1 MKTINRRTVVQSGA
15 ALCLA
20 TALPIRAWAESPQQP
35 LSFLA
40 LGDWGREGG
49 RDQTAVAAA
58 MAAAATELGSRFV
71 LSAGDNF
78 YPGGVKSV
86 RDRHWK
92 ASFEDVYSAASLQT
106 PWYSALGN
114 HDYRGKPKA
123 QIRYSAHSQRWN
135 MPHRYYQIDSHILP
149 DDLDIFV
156 LDTTPMVGGVGE
168 GIVRLSLGRISV
180 PDPARQ
186 LVWLDTQLAKSRATW
201 KVVVGHHPIRSGG
214 RHGGSAE
221 LKERLEPLL
230 ARYGVQ
236 AYICGHDHAL
246 QHVQVGGIHH
256 VCTGAGSSA
265 GDVARIKGTRFAASE
280 PGFAVFTLASGV
292 MRLGFRGADGRTLY
306 EAPLPPRAV

>member
-15 ALCLA
+15 ALCLTA
-20 TALPIRAWAESPQQP
+20 TLPMRAWAQSQEQP

-40 LGDWGREGG
+40 LGDWGRDGG
-49 RDQTAVAAA
+49 REQTEVAAA
-58 MAAAATELGSRFV
+58 MAKTAAEVGSRFV

-78 YPGGVKSV
+78 YPGGVRSV
-86 RDRHWK
+86 RDPHWK

-106 PWYSALGN
+106 PWYAALGN

-135 MPHRYYQIDSHILP
+135 MPHRYYQVDRQILP

-180 PDPARQ
+180 PDPAQQ

-214 RHGGSAE
+214 HHGGSAT
-221 LKERLEPLL
+221 LKEQLEPLL
-230 ARYGVQ
+230 TRYGVQ
-236 AYICGHDHAL
+236 VYICGHDHTL
-246 QHVQVGGIHH
+246 QHVQAGGLHH
-256 VCTGAGSSA
+256 ICTGAGSSA
-265 GDVARIKGTRFAASE
+265 GEVGSIKGTRFAGSE
-280 PGFAVFTLASGV
+280 PGFAVFTLAPGA
-292 MRLGFRGADGRTLY
+292 MGLGFRGAGGNTLY
-306 EAPLPPRAV
+306 EASLPQRTV